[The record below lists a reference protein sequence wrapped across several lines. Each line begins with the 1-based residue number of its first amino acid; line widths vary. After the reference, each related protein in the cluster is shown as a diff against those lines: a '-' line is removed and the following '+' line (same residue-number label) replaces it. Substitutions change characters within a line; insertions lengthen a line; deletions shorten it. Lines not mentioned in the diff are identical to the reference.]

1 MLVVVCTKEKKNAQ
15 KVHTR
20 FYSVFFF
27 FSTLVEV
34 STDSL
39 RVFTSWHNIVEQPT
53 MCLDSICLCYIHSA
67 NKCLLTCA
75 VE

>member
-20 FYSVFFF
+20 FYSGFF

-53 MCLDSICLCYIHSA
+53 MCLDSICLCIYILQI
-67 NKCLLTCA
+67 NVC
-75 VE
+75 